1 MPPLPLEY
9 LSHDIV
15 WDVVQNKIPKLHNQI
30 ANILKQETKKKPK

>member
-15 WDVVQNKIPKLHNQI
+15 WDVVQNKIPKLHDQI